1 MTFLKGKNILLMGS
15 CGVLGRA
22 HAFAIKNAGADL
34 VLADRPGSH
43 LIELAGELDCPYVF
57 IDCTVEESIVLGVSE
72 AHSKVGDFDC
82 AVYNAAIT
90 SEGLASISATPF
102 PEFSQYPLDLWN
114 QVISVNLTG
123 AFLFSREVSKF
134 FNNLSAPSLVFVSS
148 IYGIVGPDHSIYD
161 GEPFDTFPGYSASKS
176 GLLGLMRW
184 LATLL
189 ASKGIRVNSLSPG
202 GVYNGQSES
211 FVNRYSQRTPI
222 GRMADPSDITGALL
236 FLLSDQSEYMTGHNL
251 IVDGGL
257 TAW

>member
-1 MTFLKGKNILLMGS
+1 
-15 CGVLGRA
+15 
-22 HAFAIKNAGADL
+22 
-34 VLADRPGSH
+34 
-43 LIELAGELDCPYVF
+43 
-57 IDCTVEESIVLGVSE
+57 
-72 AHSKVGDFDC
+72 
-82 AVYNAAIT
+82 
-90 SEGLASISATPF
+90 
-102 PEFSQYPLDLWN
+102 
-114 QVISVNLTG
+114 
-123 AFLFSREVSKF
+123 
-134 FNNLSAPSLVFVSS
+134 
-148 IYGIVGPDHSIYD
+148 
-161 GEPFDTFPGYSASKS
+161 
-176 GLLGLMRW
+176 MRW